1 MQHVGIISQAEFT
14 MSSFLPKTLCTGMI
28 LGLAALAQPAL
39 ADAYLFQTATLDPN
53 AVALDNTIVLQG
65 DGTTAGNGV
74 SGGSLFIGADFAVTS
89 PAQVSVIGAAFADTA
104 LTSGSGA
111 IFGAI
116 VEVDPTTGLPTQPV
130 ENLASITL
138 GEAVFTPT
146 TDGDTTATL
155 SQAVNLLPGTYG
167 LVFGSGLFGATG
179 VADLLHNN
187 DTVGSPSIF
196 ENDFAAFSQDPYDT
210 DVRLFAAPEPASA
223 TVLLSAG
230 AMLAGVRRRRA

>member
-1 MQHVGIISQAEFT
+1 
-14 MSSFLPKTLCTGMI
+14 MSSFLPKALCAGMI
-28 LGLAALAQPAL
+28 LGFTALVQPAL

-74 SGGSLFIGADFAVTS
+74 AGGSLFIGADFTVMS
-89 PAQVSVIGAAFADTA
+89 PAQVSEIGASFADTA

-116 VEVDPTTGLPTQPV
+116 VEVDPTTGLPIQPV
-130 ENLASITL
+130 ESLASITL

-146 TDGDTTATL
+146 ADGDTTATL

-179 VADLLHNN
+179 VADLLHND

-196 ENDFAAFSQDPYDT
+196 ENDFAPFSQDLSDT
-210 DVRLFAAPEPASA
+210 DVRLFAVPEPASL
-223 TVLLSAG
+223 TVLF
-230 AMLAGVRRRRA
+230 GVALVLLGFRRRA